1 MKGAIISLRTMRNTL
16 YILLVLLAV
25 LLIRN
30 WEQRAIE
37 HPPGVLVTEMPRQF
51 NLAAPEPFAVER
63 FTLTPRAKY
72 GIRARVLSRENYFM
86 GDEADL
92 SPVDLALGWRAMSDQ
107 AVLDRIAIRQSG
119 RWYYTRYEHPAPI
132 SDAEIIGSSAN
143 VHFIPAND
151 RIRDKLDDIR
161 VGDVIEAHGYLV
173 DVDRDDGFRWRTSLT
188 RQDTGG
194 GSCELFYAE
203 QLYIEPRP

>member
-1 MKGAIISLRTMRNTL
+1 MRKTL
-16 YILLVLLAV
+16 VILLILLAA
-25 LLIRN
+25 LAIRQ
-30 WEQRAIE
+30 WERRPVERA
-37 HPPGVLVTEMPRQF
+37 PGVLVPELPGQA
-51 NLAAPEPFAVER
+51 NLAAPEVFSLEG
-63 FTLTPRAKY
+63 FDITPRAKY
-72 GIRARVLSRENYFM
+72 GIRARVLSREDYWL

-92 SPVDLALGWRAMSDQ
+92 SPVDLALGWGVMSDQ

-132 SDAEIIGSSAN
+132 SDRDIINHSAN

-151 RIRDKLDDIR
+151 LVRDRLDDVR
-161 VGDVIEAHGYLV
+161 EGDVIEAHGYLV
-173 DVDRDDGFRWRTSLT
+173 DVDRADGFYWRTSLT
-188 RQDTGG
+188 RGDTGG

>member
-1 MKGAIISLRTMRNTL
+1 
-16 YILLVLLAV
+16 
-25 LLIRN
+25 
-30 WEQRAIE
+30 
-37 HPPGVLVTEMPRQF
+37 
-51 NLAAPEPFAVER
+51 
-63 FTLTPRAKY
+63 
-72 GIRARVLSRENYFM
+72 
-86 GDEADL
+86 
-92 SPVDLALGWRAMSDQ
+92 
-107 AVLDRIAIRQSG
+107 
-119 RWYYTRYEHPAPI
+119 
-132 SDAEIIGSSAN
+132 
-143 VHFIPAND
+143 VHFIPADD